1 MAPGLL
7 YVTIQPRDNLSA
19 AQFHDWY
26 NNEHGPSRLRLPFI
40 KNGFRF
46 RATDISNKHGLPT
59 LSCPVSSPEWLAIYD
74 VTDMAELKREPYL
87 RLRRDDVKSQREKE
101 TMAKITI
108 DRRLYDFVESKEV
121 EGYVPLD
128 ALVEAE
134 VEVKTKRVL
143 VAIIQTLQPDKEMEF
158 NKWYHEK
165 QLPLLSQAPGWLR
178 TRRFV
183 SSAVEPTATT
193 REYLSLHEYM
203 SHNGPNG
210 SELKALN
217 ATPWCEQVMADM
229 VKDCSGHAYEHYYTF
244 GPAPRDLASL
254 ASETEVG
261 ATSPFTSPDGLTKT
275 LPISSLSCPPSSSP
289 TPLPAIESY
298 ITLPDGVTLP
308 YRLEGSTNPHAPLLL
323 LSNSILTHH
332 RIWDD
337 FITSFFG
344 PSHSNTQYRILRYLA
359 RGRSRHC
366 GQQRITLDVLAA
378 DIIAILDALRVQRAA
393 ALIGVSL
400 GGATVLNTALQYPV
414 RTAAFVACDTNARS
428 PDGNRQAWGERIA
441 IAEGEG
447 AVSAESGE
455 AIVGNRLAEATVRRW
470 FARGL
475 DCDDG
480 KGEWEERFRRVK
492 DMVGGNSLEGFR
504 RVVEALLEYD
514 LVEEMGRYEGGPGA
528 FLAGE
533 KDGLLPKT
541 MRDMVGMMRKGSAV
555 EFLVVEGAGH
565 LPMVERPERFAE
577 LVSGFLTGRRSV

>member
-7 YVTIQPRDNLSA
+7 YVTMQPRDNLSA

-59 LSCPVSSPEWLAIYD
+59 SSCPVSSPEWLAIYD

-87 RLRRDDVKSQREKE
+87 RLRHDDVKSQREKE

-108 DRRLYDFVESKEV
+108 NRRLYDFVESKEV

-178 TRRFV
+178 TRRF
-183 SSAVEPTATT
+183 A
-193 REYLSLHEYM
+193 
-203 SHNGPNG
+203 
-210 SELKALN
+210 
-217 ATPWCEQVMADM
+217 MADM
-229 VKDCSGHAYEHYYTF
+229 VKDCSGRAYEHYYTF

-254 ASETEVG
+254 TSETEVG
-261 ATSPFTSPDGLTKT
+261 ATPPFTSPDGLTKT
-275 LPISSLSCPPSSSP
+275 LPISSLSCTPSSSSP
-289 TPLPAIESY
+289 NPSPAIESY

-344 PSHSNTQYRILRYLA
+344 PSHSNNQYRILRYLT

-400 GGATVLNTALQYPV
+400 GGATVLNTALQYPA

-455 AIVGNRLAEATVRRW
+455 AIVGNRLAEAT
-470 FARGL
+470 A
-475 DCDDG
+475 D
-480 KGEWEERFRRVK
+480 
-492 DMVGGNSLEGFR
+492 
-504 RVVEALLEYD
+504 
-514 LVEEMGRYEGGPGA
+514 
-528 FLAGE
+528 
-533 KDGLLPKT
+533 
-541 MRDMVGMMRKGSAV
+541 
-555 EFLVVEGAGH
+555 
-565 LPMVERPERFAE
+565 
-577 LVSGFLTGRRSV
+577 SGYG